1 MKYFIFL
8 VFTKILLSQNTA
20 YEKFQKYVQSPVGCV
35 IRVDYF
41 QSYLGDEVVS
51 SGVLYIKDKMYIYD
65 NEKQFIKYED
75 GFITT
80 INKPNKQVVYD
91 SINKNDVTI
100 FDILTGNNKSIHIDD
115 EIIENNKIRILFNIE
130 LWGIEGS
137 LWISQQDGSP
147 EKVTFIQ
154 DEDLKMH
161 IDIKSIVNRAEFNLP
176 KYDIL
181 GYEVINLIE

>member
-1 MKYFIFL
+1 MQYFIFL
-8 VFTKILLSQNTA
+8 VFTKVLFSQNTA
-20 YEKFQKYVQSPVGCV
+20 YEKFQKYVQSPMGCV

-41 QSYLGDEVVS
+41 QSYFGEEVGS
-51 SGVLYIKDKMYIYD
+51 SGVLYIKDKMYIFD
-65 NEKQFIKYED
+65 NEKQFVEYKD

-100 FDILTGNNKSIHIDD
+100 FDILTGNNESIYIDD
-115 EIIENNKIRILFNIE
+115 EVIENDQIRILFYVD
-130 LWGIEGS
+130 LWEIKGS
-137 LWISQQDGSP
+137 IWISQQDGSP

-154 DEDLKMH
+154 DEDLKIN
-161 IDIKSIVNRAEFNLP
+161 IDTKSIANRGKFNPP
-176 KYDIL
+176 KYDIF

>member
-8 VFTKILLSQNTA
+8 VFTKVLLSQNTA
-20 YEKFQKYVQSPVGCV
+20 YEKFQKYVQSPDGCV

-41 QSYLGDEVVS
+41 QNYLGEEVGS

-80 INKPNKQVVYD
+80 INKLIKQVVYD
-91 SINKNDVTI
+91 SINKNDITI
-100 FDILTGNNKSIHIDD
+100 FDILTGNNNSINIDD
-115 EIIENNKIRILFNIE
+115 EITENNRIRIFFNIE
-130 LWGIEGS
+130 LWGIKGS
-137 LWISQQDGSP
+137 IWISQQDGSP

-154 DEDLKMH
+154 DEDLKIH
-161 IDIKSIVNRAEFNLP
+161 IDIKSIANKGKFNPP
-176 KYDIL
+176 KYDTL

>member
-1 MKYFIFL
+1 MQYFIFL
-8 VFTKILLSQNTA
+8 VFAKVLCSQNTA
-20 YEKFQKYVQSPVGCV
+20 YEKFQKYVQSPMGCV
-35 IRVDYF
+35 IRVDYS
-41 QSYLGDEVVS
+41 QSYFGEEVGS
-51 SGVLYIKDKMYIYD
+51 SGVLYIKDKMYIFD
-65 NEKQFIKYED
+65 NEKQYIEYKD

-100 FDILTGNNKSIHIDD
+100 FDILTGNNNSIHIDD
-115 EIIENNKIRILFNIE
+115 EIIESNKIRILFNIE
-130 LWGIEGS
+130 LWGIKGS
-137 LWISQQDGSP
+137 IWISQQDGSP

-154 DEDLKMH
+154 DEDLKIH
-161 IDIKSIVNRAEFNLP
+161 IDIKSIVNEAEFNFP

>member
-8 VFTKILLSQNTA
+8 VFTKVVSSQNTA
-20 YEKFQKYVQSPVGCV
+20 YEKFQKYIQSPMGCV
-35 IRVDYF
+35 IQVDYS
-41 QSYLGDEVVS
+41 QSYFGEEVGS
-51 SGVLYIKDKMYIYD
+51 SGFLYIKNKMYIYD

-80 INKPNKQVVYD
+80 INKPNKQVIYD
-91 SINKNDVTI
+91 HLNENDVTI
-100 FDILTGNNKSIHIDD
+100 FDVLTGNNKSIHIDD
-115 EIIENNKIRILFNIE
+115 EIIDNNKIRIFFKIE
-130 LWGIEGS
+130 LWGIKGS
-137 LWISQQDGSP
+137 IWISQQDGSP

-154 DEDLKMH
+154 DEDLKIH
-161 IDIKSIVNRAEFNLP
+161 IDIKSIFNRAEFNLP

>member
-8 VFTKILLSQNTA
+8 VFTKVLLSQNTA
-20 YEKFQKYVQSPVGCV
+20 YEKFQKYVQSPDGCV

-41 QSYLGDEVVS
+41 QNYLGEEVGS

-65 NEKQFIKYED
+65 NEKQFIKYVD

-80 INKPNKQVVYD
+80 INKPIKQVVYD
-91 SINKNDVTI
+91 NINKNDITI
-100 FDILTGNNKSIHIDD
+100 FDILTGNNNSINIDD

-130 LWGIEGS
+130 QWGIKGS
-137 LWISQQDGSP
+137 IYIRQQDGSP
-147 EKVTFIQ
+147 EKVVFIQ
-154 DEDLKMH
+154 DEDLKIH
-161 IDIKSIVNRAEFNLP
+161 IDIKSIANKGKFNPP
-176 KYDIL
+176 KYDTL

>member
-1 MKYFIFL
+1 MKFFIFL
-8 VFTKILLSQNTA
+8 VFTKVLLSQNLA
-20 YEKFQKYVQSPVGCV
+20 YEKFQKYVQSPAGCV

-41 QSYLGDEVVS
+41 QNYLGEEVSS

-65 NEKQFIKYED
+65 SEKQFIKYED

-80 INKPNKQVVYD
+80 INKPIKQVVYD
-91 SINKNDVTI
+91 SINKNDITI
-100 FDILTGNNKSIHIDD
+100 FDILTGNNNSINIDD
-115 EIIENNKIRILFNIE
+115 EITENNKIRILFNIE
-130 LWGIEGS
+130 LWGIKGS
-137 LWISQQDGSP
+137 IWISQQDGSP

-154 DEDLKMH
+154 DEDIKIH
-161 IDIKSIVNRAEFNLP
+161 IDIKSIANKVAFNPP